1 LSDTFSKAIFGVG
14 VILSTFISIYV
25 TSIAQDNHK
34 IQGTT
39 VTSTLAQSPGVS
51 TTPTTNSS
59 SGNTQSA
66 VTSIMIAEG
75 SAAQQVKLYYQPNPA
90 TVSSG
95 SRVTWTN
102 KDIAPHTATSGLSS
116 SAEDSGKIFD
126 TGLIS
131 PGSTGSAVVGGNG
144 KIPYH
149 CTFHPWMTGVTQVSA
164 SNQTM
169 AIGSLQNTT
178 SSATSQP
185 TRMITLPTVND
196 SNLMVA
202 QVISNLS
209 MPTMIAFLGPDD
221 FLMLQKGGTVFRVT
235 NGTLSSH
242 PLLNVSVGTGMTQGM
257 LGVAVSK
264 NSEFNATYV
273 FLYYTESLKNQT
285 NVQNETGV
293 FEPLENRLYRY
304 ELVDDKLVNP
314 KLLTALPAKQGYM
327 DNGGYLKIG
336 PDNNVYFSVGAIT
349 ASDVSAIQTLT
360 QNFVNGTPV
369 DGRAGILR
377 VTQDGIPVLSKDD
390 HGLLGDSSPL
400 NLYYGYGLKDSFGID
415 FDPLTGNL
423 WDAEPGR
430 IISDE
435 INLIEPGFNGGFEAL
450 QGPSTFVPAAPADLV
465 YFNGTGKYRDPEF
478 VWTQKVVPVGLKFLT
493 SDKLGEKY
501 ENDIFVGSF
510 LNGKIYHFDLNEN
523 RTHLIVPA
531 PFVYKQMATW
541 NSTGSEDITFAD
553 GFGGIS
559 SLNVGPDGYLYVI
572 SLFTAQSTKSC
583 PLSSVNY
590 GERFLSHRVNYTLD
604 KVRTL

>member
-1 LSDTFSKAIFGVG
+1 
-14 VILSTFISIYV
+14 
-25 TSIAQDNHK
+25 
-34 IQGTT
+34 
-39 VTSTLAQSPGVS
+39 
-51 TTPTTNSS
+51 
-59 SGNTQSA
+59 
-66 VTSIMIAEG
+66 M
-75 SAAQQVKLYYQPNPA
+75 YYQPNPSA
-90 TVSSG
+90 VFSG
-95 SRVTWTN
+95 SKVTWTN

-116 SAEDSGKIFD
+116 SAVDSGKIFD

-131 PGSTGSAVVGGNG
+131 PDQLDQLLSVEMERCLIIAHFIHGLQVLHRLAPQIKRPVVDHYKILRSSDPSQSTR
-144 KIPYH
+144 
-149 CTFHPWMTGVTQVSA
+149 T
-164 SNQTM
+164 
-169 AIGSLQNTT
+169 
-178 SSATSQP
+178 
-185 TRMITLPTVND
+185 ITVPTVND
-196 SNLMVA
+196 SNLQVV

-209 MPTMIAFLGPDD
+209 MPTTIAFLGPDD

-242 PLLNVSVGTGMTQGM
+242 PLLNVSVGTGITQGM
-257 LGVAVSK
+257 LGVAISK

-285 NVQNETGV
+285 HVQNQTSV

-304 ELVDDKLVNP
+304 ELVNGKLVSP
-314 KLLTALPAKQGYM
+314 KLLTVLPAKQGFM
-327 DNGGYLKIG
+327 DNGGYLRIG

-349 ASDVSAIQTLT
+349 ASDISAVQTLT

-377 VTQDGIPVLSKDD
+377 VTQDGDPVLSKED

-450 QGPSTFVPAAPADLV
+450 QGPRTYVPAAPADLV

-493 SDKLGEKY
+493 SNKLGEKY

-523 RTHLIVPA
+523 RTHLVVPA

-541 NSTGSEDITFAD
+541 NSTGSEDITFGD

-572 SLFTAQSTKSC
+572 SFINGAIYKIMPTQ
-583 PLSSVNY
+583 
-590 GERFLSHRVNYTLD
+590 
-604 KVRTL
+604 